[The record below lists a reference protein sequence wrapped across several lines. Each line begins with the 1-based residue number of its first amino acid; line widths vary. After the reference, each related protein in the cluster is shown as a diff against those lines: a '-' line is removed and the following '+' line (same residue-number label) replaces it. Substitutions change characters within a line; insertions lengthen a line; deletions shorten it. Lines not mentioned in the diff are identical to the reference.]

1 MEKLAAVDCGEGNQ
15 RTGEEGCEGSL
26 HFILYTSVFIWFLS
40 SLINININA
49 TCQGR
54 SHGFHPWKIHWRR
67 KWPPTPVFLPG
78 KSHGERSLVGCS
90 PWGRERVGHNL
101 VTKQQQQHIKHN
113 STHGYNICIVSVT
126 YWALALFV
134 E

>member
-26 HFILYTSVFIWFLS
+26 HFILYTFVFIWFLS

-49 TCQGR
+49 ACQGR
-54 SHGFHPWKIHWRR
+54 SRGFNPWKIPRRR

-78 KSHGERSLVGCS
+78 KSHGQRSLVGYN
-90 PWGRERVGHNL
+90 PWGRKSIRHNL
-101 VTKQQQQHIKHN
+101 ATKQQQNIKRN
-113 STHGYNICIVSVT
+113 STCGYNICIVSAT
-126 YWALALFV
+126 YWAPALFV